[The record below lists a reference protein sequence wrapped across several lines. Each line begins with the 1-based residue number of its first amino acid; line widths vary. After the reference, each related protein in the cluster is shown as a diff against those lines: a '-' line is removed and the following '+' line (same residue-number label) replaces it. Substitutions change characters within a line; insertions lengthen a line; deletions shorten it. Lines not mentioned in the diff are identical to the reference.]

1 MVYQRKKGLTA
12 IELAVV
18 CVVIVVIA
26 SCAAFVT
33 QNYLKSMK
41 IADAEA
47 NIKLLGAAHT
57 AYFYN
62 QGTFASD
69 TVLVTNNYIVPGKM
83 WNGTQMIDPWGNPL
97 ARSVSGSTMTIQLS
111 AASQALAGRNISV
124 IVQ

>member
-69 TVLVTNNYIVPGKM
+69 TVLVSNNYIVPGKM
-83 WNGTQMIDPWGNPL
+83 WNGAQMIDPWGNPL
-97 ARSVSGSTMTIQLS
+97 AESVSGSTLTIQLS

>member
-26 SCAAFVT
+26 SCAAFIT

-57 AYFYN
+57 AYFYH

-69 TVLVTNNYIVPGKM
+69 TVLVNNNYIVPGKM
-83 WNGTQMIDPWGNPL
+83 WNGAQMIDPWGNPL
-97 ARSVSGSTMTIQLS
+97 AESVSGSTLTIQLS
-111 AASQALAGRNISV
+111 ATSQALAGRNISV
-124 IVQ
+124 VVQ

>member
-69 TVLVTNNYIVPGKM
+69 TVLVNNNYIVPGKM
-83 WNGTQMIDPWGNPL
+83 WNGTQMVDPWGNAL
-97 ARSVSGSTMTIQLS
+97 VESVSGSTMTIQLS